1 LALYCGASESTK
13 SLMDR
18 YFLPPFLYYLKF
30 GVEIGRCFLEKCVLL
45 SITIHKKRTY
55 RTLFPKIL
63 FVFRHYTPFYG
74 KYNYPLL
81 IFLFLQKNKKP
92 TVII

>member
-1 LALYCGASESTK
+1 LWSIRIHKILNGQI
-13 SLMDR
+13 
-18 YFLPPFLYYLKF
+18 FLLPFLYYLKF
-30 GVEIGRCFLEKCVLL
+30 GVEIGRCFLEKYVLV